1 VPAPVAVDDPG
12 DPRLADYVGLTD
24 AVLRRRV
31 EQGRGIFI
39 AEGELVIRQLLASRY
54 PVRSVLVTS
63 SRLARLQD
71 ALAGLAAP
79 VFVAPQPVLEAVA
92 GFALHRG
99 AVAAAARL
107 PAAPP
112 AALLRGA
119 RVVAVLEGLNDHEN
133 IGAVFRNAAALGVDA
148 VLLSPTC
155 ADPLYRRAVR
165 VSMGQVL
172 HVPFT
177 TLAPWPVALGAV
189 AAAGFEVVAL
199 TPSAAAEPVAC
210 LAEGTRPVA
219 LLLGA
224 EGAGLSPAALSGAD
238 RRVRV
243 PMRPGVDSLNVATA
257 AAIAFHRV
265 HERWDGGRE
274 PPH

>member
-1 VPAPVAVDDPG
+1 VPAPVAVEDPT

-24 AVLRRRV
+24 AALRRRV

-54 PVRSVLVTS
+54 PVRSVLVTAP
-63 SRLARLQD
+63 RLARLQD
-71 ALAGLAAP
+71 VLGGLPAP
-79 VFVAPQPVLEAVA
+79 VYVAPQAVLEAVA

-107 PAAPP
+107 PPAPP
-112 AALLRGA
+112 AALLDGA

-177 TLAPWPVALGAV
+177 TSAPWPASLREV

-199 TPSAAAEPVAC
+199 TPHAAAEPVAC
-210 LAEGTRPVA
+210 LAEGARPVA

-224 EGAGLSPAALSGAD
+224 EGAGLSAGALAAAD
-238 RRVRV
+238 RWVRV
-243 PMRPGVDSLNVATA
+243 PMRRGVDSLNVATA

-265 HERWDGGRE
+265 QERWDGG
-274 PPH
+274 PAAHD